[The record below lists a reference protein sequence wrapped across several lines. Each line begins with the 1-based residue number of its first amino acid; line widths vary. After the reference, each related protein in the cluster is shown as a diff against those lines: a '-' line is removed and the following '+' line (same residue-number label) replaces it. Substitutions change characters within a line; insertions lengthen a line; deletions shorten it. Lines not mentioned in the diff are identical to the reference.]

1 MYIIYIKL
9 LEVRNII
16 SFNYFKS
23 EKDEIDP
30 DVNYDT
36 LSFNIFS
43 EKIMLFLPFYIPLP
57 L

>member
-43 EKIMLFLPFYIPLP
+43 ENMMLFLPF
-57 L
+57 